1 MIPKDSLIKTV
12 NKLALTYEPDRA
24 KYEESFAKKEEK
36 QAESKMPKDDGIKA
50 AQKTLIT
57 WLIEEPS
64 VYLKIKDI
72 IKATDFVEP
81 PFNKVAKMLFEQFES
96 GQVNPAS
103 IINRFDSEEEQS
115 EVASLFNKGLLEG
128 LSPQEREKTLNDTV
142 LMVKKNSIDYRN
154 RTVTDMSELM
164 NIMKEQNEL
173 SKLHI
178 YL

>member
-1 MIPKDSLIKTV
+1 MHI
-12 NKLALTYEPDRA
+12 
-24 KYEESFAKKEEK
+24 
-36 QAESKMPKDDGIKA
+36 Q
-50 AQKTLIT
+50 
-57 WLIEEPS
+57 
-64 VYLKIKDI
+64 KIKDI